1 MTKDH
6 PKDFDRAPRLLEGY
20 RALDLTDR
28 KGQMCGRFL
37 ADLGVE
43 VLKIEPPG
51 GDPVR
56 RQPPFAGDTSLVFA
70 HLNANKRTLELDL
83 RTAAG
88 RERLRGLAAET
99 DILIES
105 GAPGW
110 MAGLELDYDRL
121 SEINPGLIMA
131 SITGFGQW
139 GPHSGFACNDLVAFA
154 MCGLMSISGDPDG
167 PPCAPPETQA
177 YYFGSLVAA
186 LGIVAAL
193 HRRERTGAGDW
204 IDVSMQEALATQE
217 HMIRLYANEGE
228 VHHRAGSQ
236 HQHVAPARI
245 FPCRDGYVYIYVS
258 RQHWQRFLDIWPGH
272 PGDFDAPEYLNN
284 LYRRA
289 RADIINPAV
298 SEYTRRHS
306 MEELTRLLQSNRIPC
321 LPVNRPLGFLRDP
334 HVEGRHFV
342 QEVAYP
348 DGKALIQPALPCLF
362 SGARPRVAAPGPAD
376 ADLETATAYGDAAV
390 GAAARNAAAPAP
402 DADTAAAD
410 QGTRDD
416 NEDSV
421 PVAATDGR
429 TVETTSGRAADA
441 GAQGLPLEGLR
452 VLSFDHVLAGPFGM
466 MLLADLGAEVLKV
479 ESAKGGL
486 DPFRFFG
493 TGDDPNASP
502 RFLEFNRNKRSVTVN
517 LKHPE
522 GPSLI
527 RELAQHCDLVLDNFA
542 ARVMPGLGLDYEHL
556 VEHKPDIVTLRM
568 PGLGATGPKKD
579 SLTLG
584 TIITGFTGFT
594 WLWNESPDVDPP
606 VGAGTVLPDY
616 VSGVMAAILSVAVT
630 LYRRR
635 TSRGMAMDMAQ
646 AEAAAFLIGTAM
658 IQAANT
664 DTEPVAVGNRS
675 LYHAPYGIYACEG
688 DDRWCVIATE
698 DDAQWRSLAAAIGR
712 PELADDSRFLN
723 VEDRLRNR
731 DELDALIAEWTR
743 TRDRHEIM
751 RLLQAEGIPCGAVQ
765 NGADLV
771 ENDPHLQARGF
782 LGTHDNPRFG
792 RLTLPCLPIRFART
806 AASQDWAFPDLGRD
820 TDRTLRDVLGYDDA
834 HIRQL
839 REDGALE

>member
-1 MTKDH
+1 MAKDKSEETTET
-6 PKDFDRAPRLLEGY
+6 PAGAPRLLEGY

-28 KGQMCGRFL
+28 QGQMCGRFL

-56 RQPPFAGDTSLVFA
+56 RLPPFAGDTSLVFA

-83 RTAAG
+83 QLPEHRD
-88 RERLRGLAAET
+88 RLRTLVAGA

-105 GAPGW
+105 HPPGW
-110 MAGLELDYDRL
+110 LAGMELDYPRL
-121 SEINPGLIMA
+121 REINPALIMA
-131 SITGFGQW
+131 SVTGFGQW
-139 GPHSGFACNDLVAFA
+139 GPHSRLAYNDLVVFA

-177 YYFGSLVAA
+177 YYFGSLMAA

-217 HMIRLYANEGE
+217 HMIRLYANERE
-228 VHHRAGSQ
+228 IHHRAGSQ

-245 FPCRDGYVYIYVS
+245 FPCRDGYVYLYVS
-258 RQHWQRFLDIWPGH
+258 RQHWQKFLEIWTDH
-272 PGDFDAPEYLNN
+272 PKEFEAPEYLSNPF
-284 LYRRA
+284 RRA
-289 RADIINPAV
+289 QADVINPAV
-298 SEYTRRHS
+298 SEFTRRHS
-306 MEELTRLLQSNRIPC
+306 ADELTRHLQSNHIPC

-342 QEVAYP
+342 QEVTYP
-348 DGKALIQPALPCLF
+348 DGTSLTQPALPCRL
-362 SGARPRVAAPGPAD
+362 SGSRPRVMSPQPLRAD
-376 ADLETATAYGDAAV
+376 AEEAWSATKNPGQGGGNGNA
-390 GAAARNAAAPAP
+390 GAAA
-402 DADTAAAD
+402 DA
-410 QGTRDD
+410 TR
-416 NEDSV
+416 
-421 PVAATDGR
+421 TDGD
-429 TVETTSGRAADA
+429 GR
-441 GAQGLPLEGLR
+441 GLPLQGMR

-479 ESAKGGL
+479 ESSKGGL

-493 TGDDPNASP
+493 TGDDPNASA

-522 GPSLI
+522 GPGLI
-527 RELAQHCDLVLDNFA
+527 RELAQHCDLVVNNFA
-542 ARVMPGLGLDYEHL
+542 VRVLPSLGLDYVHL
-556 VEHKPDIVTLRM
+556 VEHKPDIVTLGM

-584 TIITGFTGFT
+584 TVITAFTGFT
-594 WLWNESPDVDPP
+594 SLWNVSAEVDPP

-616 VSGVMAAILSVAVT
+616 VSGVMGAILSVAAT

-635 TSRGMAMDMAQ
+635 TGQGLEMDLAQ

-658 IQAANT
+658 IQGANT
-664 DTEPVAVGNRS
+664 DTEPVPVGNRS
-675 LYHAPYGIYACEG
+675 PYHSPYGIYACEG
-688 DDRWCVIATE
+688 EDRWCVIATE
-698 DDAQWRSLAAAIGR
+698 DDAQWRSLAAAMER
-712 PELADDSRFLN
+712 PDLVDDARFKSPADRI
-723 VEDRLRNR
+723 RHR
-731 DELDALIAEWTR
+731 DELDAAIEAWTR
-743 TRDRHEIM
+743 AQDCHEVM
-751 RLLQAEGIPCGAVQ
+751 KRLQAEGVPCGAVQ
-765 NGADLV
+765 TGADLV
-771 ENDPHLQARGF
+771 NDPHLQARGF

-792 RLTLPCLPIRFART
+792 RLTLPCLPIRFTQSDMA
-806 AASQDWAFPDLGRD
+806 QDWVFPELGRD

-834 HIRQL
+834 RIRQL

>member
-1 MTKDH
+1 MANHESDKGA
-6 PKDFDRAPRLLEGY
+6 APRLLEGY

-43 VLKIEPPG
+43 VVKIEPPG

-56 RQPPFAGDTSLVFA
+56 RLPPFVGETSLAFA

-83 RTAAG
+83 QTPEG
-88 RERLRGLAAET
+88 RERLRALAAGT

-121 SEINPGLIMA
+121 SEINPRLIMA

-139 GPHSGFACNDLVAFA
+139 GPHSGFACNDLVVFA

-167 PPCAPPETQA
+167 APCAPPETQA
-177 YYFGSLVAA
+177 YYFGSLMAA

-217 HMIRLYANEGE
+217 HMVRLYANEGD

-245 FPCRDGYVYIYVS
+245 FPCRDGHVYIYVS
-258 RQHWQRFLDIWPGH
+258 RQHWQRFLDIWPDH
-272 PGDFDAPEYLNN
+272 PEDFDAPEYLNN

-298 SEYTRRHS
+298 GEFTRRHS

-334 HVEGRHFV
+334 HVEGRQFV
-342 QEVAYP
+342 QEVPYP
-348 DGKALIQPALPCLF
+348 DGNSLVQPALPCLF
-362 SGARPRVAAPGPAD
+362 SGARPRV
-376 ADLETATAYGDAAV
+376 E
-390 GAAARNAAAPAP
+390 APAP
-402 DADTAAAD
+402 DDRAAD
-410 QGTRDD
+410 A
-416 NEDSV
+416 
-421 PVAATDGR
+421 AATDGGAVR
-429 TVETTSGRAADA
+429 TASGRAADA
-441 GAQGLPLEGLR
+441 GVQGLPLEGLR

-517 LKHPE
+517 LKHSE
-522 GPSLI
+522 GPGLI

-542 ARVMPGLGLDYEHL
+542 ARVMPGLELDYEHL
-556 VEHKPDIVTLRM
+556 VQHKSDIVTLRM

-594 WLWNESPDVDPP
+594 WLWNESPEVDPP

-635 TSRGMAMDMAQ
+635 TGRGMAMDMAQ

-698 DDAQWRSLAAAIGR
+698 DDAQWRKLAATIGR
-712 PELADDSRFLN
+712 PEMADDSRFLD
-723 VEDRLRNR
+723 VKDRLRNR
-731 DELDALIAEWTR
+731 DELDGIIEEWTR
-743 TRDRHEIM
+743 TRDRHEVM

-834 HIRQL
+834 RIRQL

>member
-1 MTKDH
+1 MSQNETHNPDA
-6 PKDFDRAPRLLEGY
+6 APRLLEGY
-20 RALDLTDR
+20 RALDLADR
-28 KGQMCGRFL
+28 KGQLCGRFL
-37 ADLGVE
+37 ADLGVD

-51 GDPVR
+51 SDPVR
-56 RQPPFAGDTSLVFA
+56 RLPPFVGETSLAFA

-83 RTAAG
+83 QTPEG
-88 RERLRGLAAET
+88 RDRLRGLVAEA

-110 MAGLELDYDRL
+110 LAGLDLDYDRL
-121 SEINPGLIMA
+121 SENNPALVMA

-139 GPHSGFACNDLVAFA
+139 GPHSGFACNDLVVFA
-154 MCGLMSISGDPDG
+154 MCGLMSISGDPEK
-167 PPCAPPETQA
+167 PPCVPPETQA

-193 HRRERTGAGDW
+193 HRRERTGTGDW

-217 HMIRLYANEGE
+217 HMVRLYANEQE
-228 VHHRAGSQ
+228 IHTRAGSQ

-245 FPCRDGYVYIYVS
+245 FPCRDGYVYMYVS

-272 PGDFDAPEYLNN
+272 PEEFDAPEYLNN
-284 LYRRA
+284 LFRRS
-289 RADIINPAV
+289 RADVINPAV
-298 SEYTRRHS
+298 SEFTRQHS
-306 MEELTRLLQSNRIPC
+306 VDELTRRLQSNRIPC
-321 LPVNRPLGFLRDP
+321 LPVNPPLGFLRDP
-334 HVEGRHFV
+334 HVEGRRFV
-342 QEVAYP
+342 QEVPYP
-348 DGKALIQPALPCLF
+348 DGTSLIQPALPCLF
-362 SGARPRVAAPGPAD
+362 SGSRPRVEAPAPAGADTNVSAVTAD
-376 ADLETATAYGDAAV
+376 ADAVIATAEPAGAVVPAASGANAADAAATDD
-390 GAAARNAAAPAP
+390 G
-402 DADTAAAD
+402 TAAA
-410 QGTRDD
+410 
-416 NEDSV
+416 
-421 PVAATDGR
+421 
-429 TVETTSGRAADA
+429 TSASGADP
-441 GAQGLPLEGLR
+441 GAQGLPLQGMR

-522 GPSLI
+522 GPGLI
-527 RELAQHCDLVLDNFA
+527 RELARHCDLVVDNFA
-542 ARVMPGLGLDYEHL
+542 ARVMPGLELDYDHL
-556 VEHKPDIVTLRM
+556 VEVKPDIVTLRM

-594 WLWNESPDVDPP
+594 WLWNESAEVNPP
-606 VGAGTVLPDY
+606 VGSGTVLPDY
-616 VSGVMAAILSVAVT
+616 VSGVMAAILSVAAT

-635 TSRGMAMDMAQ
+635 TGRGMAMDLAQ

-675 LYHAPYGIYACEG
+675 PYHAPYGIYACEG

-698 DDAQWRSLAAAIGR
+698 DDTQWDRLAAAIGR
-712 PELADDSRFLN
+712 PELPGDPRFRS
-723 VEDRLRNR
+723 VEDRVNNR
-731 DELDALIAEWTR
+731 AELDAVIEDWTR
-743 TRDRHEIM
+743 TRDCHEVM
-751 RLLQAEGIPCGAVQ
+751 GLLQAEGVPCGAVQ

-771 ENDPHLQARGF
+771 TNDPHLQARGF

-792 RLTLPCLPIRFART
+792 RLTLPCLPIRFTRSDMA
-806 AASQDWAFPDLGRD
+806 QDWVFPDLGRD
-820 TDRTLRDVLGYDDA
+820 TDRTLRDVLGYDEDR
-834 HIRQL
+834 IRRL

>member
-1 MTKDH
+1 MQATAKSGHERRNTMTKDETER
-6 PKDFDRAPRLLEGY
+6 PDGAPRLLDGY

-43 VLKIEPPG
+43 VIKIEPPG

-56 RQPPFAGDTSLVFA
+56 RLPPFVGETSLAFA

-83 RTAAG
+83 QTPDG
-88 RERLRGLAAET
+88 RARLRGLAAEA
-99 DILIES
+99 DILVES

-110 MAGLELDYDRL
+110 LAGLELDYDRL
-121 SEINPGLIMA
+121 REINPALIMA

-139 GPHSGFACNDLVAFA
+139 GPHSGFACNDLVVFA
-154 MCGLMSISGDPDG
+154 MCGLMSISGDPDA
-167 PPCAPPETQA
+167 PPCVPPETQA
-177 YYFGSLVAA
+177 YYFGSLVSA

-217 HMIRLYANEGE
+217 HMVRLYANEQE
-228 VHHRAGSQ
+228 VHTRAGSQ

-245 FPCRDGYVYIYVS
+245 FPCRDGYVYMYVS

-272 PGDFDAPEYLNN
+272 PEEFDAPEYLNN
-284 LYRRA
+284 LFRRS
-289 RADIINPAV
+289 RAEVINPAV
-298 SEYTRRHS
+298 SEFTRQHS
-306 MEELTRLLQSNRIPC
+306 VDELTRRLQSNRIPC
-321 LPVNRPLGFLRDP
+321 LPVNPPLGFLRDP
-334 HVEGRHFV
+334 HVEGRRFV
-342 QEVAYP
+342 QDVPYP
-348 DGKALIQPALPCLF
+348 DGTSLTQPALPCLL
-362 SGARPRVAAPGPAD
+362 SGSRPGVTSPRPIARD
-376 ADLETATAYGDAAV
+376 ARDVWSEGSRAGDGDRSAS
-390 GAAARNAAAPAP
+390 AAPAE
-402 DADTAAAD
+402 A
-410 QGTRDD
+410 
-416 NEDSV
+416 N
-421 PVAATDGR
+421 
-429 TVETTSGRAADA
+429 A
-441 GAQGLPLEGLR
+441 GGQGLPLQGMR

-493 TGDDPNASP
+493 AGDDPNASP

-522 GPSLI
+522 GPGLI
-527 RELAQHCDLVLDNFA
+527 RELARHCDLVLDNFA
-542 ARVMPGLGLDYEHL
+542 ARVMPGLELDYDHL
-556 VEHKPDIVTLRM
+556 VAHKPDIVTLRM

-594 WLWNESPDVDPP
+594 WLWNESAEVNPP
-606 VGAGTVLPDY
+606 VGSGTVLPDY

-630 LYRRR
+630 LYRGR
-635 TSRGMAMDMAQ
+635 TGRGMAMDLAQ

-675 LYHAPYGIYACEG
+675 PYHAPYGIYACKG

-698 DDAQWRSLAAAIGR
+698 DDAQWNRLAAAIGR
-712 PELADDSRFLN
+712 PELPGDPRFRSAADR
-723 VEDRLRNR
+723 VHNR
-731 DELDALIAEWTR
+731 DELDGIIEEWTR
-743 TRDRHEIM
+743 TRDCHHVM
-751 RLLQAEGIPCGAVQ
+751 RLLQAERIPCGAVQ

-771 ENDPHLQARGF
+771 KNDPHLQARGF

-792 RLTLPCLPIRFART
+792 RLTLPCLPIRFTRSDMA
-806 AASQDWAFPDLGRD
+806 QDWVFPELGRD
-820 TDRTLRDVLGYDDA
+820 TDRTLRDVLGYDDER
-834 HIRQL
+834 IRQL
-839 REDGALE
+839 RADGALE

>member
-1 MTKDH
+1 MAKDETET
-6 PKDFDRAPRLLEGY
+6 PSGAPRLLEGY

-28 KGQMCGRFL
+28 KGQLCGRFL

-43 VLKIEPPG
+43 VVKIEPPG

-56 RQPPFAGDTSLVFA
+56 TAPPFAGDTSLAFA

-83 RTAAG
+83 QLPEHRD
-88 RERLRGLAAET
+88 RLRALAAEA

-110 MAGLELDYDRL
+110 LAGLELDYPRL
-121 SEINPGLIMA
+121 REINPALIMA
-131 SITGFGQW
+131 SVTGFGQW
-139 GPHSGFACNDLVAFA
+139 GPHSGFAYNDLVVFA
-154 MCGLMSISGDPDG
+154 MCGLMSISGDPDR

-217 HMIRLYANEGE
+217 HMIRLYANEQE
-228 VHHRAGSQ
+228 IHYRAGSQ

-245 FPCRDGYVYIYVS
+245 FPCRDGYCYMYVS
-258 RQHWQRFLDIWPGH
+258 RQHWQRFLDIWPDH
-272 PGDFDAPEYLNN
+272 PEEFDAPEYLNN
-284 LYRRA
+284 LFRRSHV
-289 RADIINPAV
+289 DVINPAV
-298 SEYTRRHS
+298 NEFTRQYS
-306 MEELTRLLQSNRIPC
+306 MEELTRRLQSNRIPC

-348 DGKALIQPALPCLF
+348 DGTSLTQPALPCRF
-362 SGARPRVAAPGPAD
+362 SGSRPEVMSPRPVEEDGPEVWSSGRNLDQAAKDGTPSSDAAPREVNAD
-376 ADLETATAYGDAAV
+376 G
-390 GAAARNAAAPAP
+390 
-402 DADTAAAD
+402 
-410 QGTRDD
+410 
-416 NEDSV
+416 
-421 PVAATDGR
+421 
-429 TVETTSGRAADA
+429 
-441 GAQGLPLEGLR
+441 QGLPLAGMR

-522 GPSLI
+522 GPGLI
-527 RELAQHCDLVLDNFA
+527 RELAQRCDLVLDNFA
-542 ARVMPGLGLDYEHL
+542 ARVMPNLGLDYEHL
-556 VEHKPDIVTLRM
+556 VEQKPDIVTLRM
-568 PGLGATGPKKD
+568 PGLGAAGPKKD

-594 WLWNESPDVDPP
+594 WLWNESSEVDPP
-606 VGAGTVLPDY
+606 IGSGTVLPDY

-635 TSRGMAMDMAQ
+635 TGRGMAMDLAQ

-664 DTEPVAVGNRS
+664 DTEPVPVGNRS
-675 LYHAPYGIYACEG
+675 PYHAPYGIYACEG
-688 DDRWCVIATE
+688 KDRWCVIATE
-698 DDAQWRSLAAAIGR
+698 DDAQWHRLAAAIGR
-712 PELADDSRFLN
+712 LELVDDARFRS
-723 VEDRLRNR
+723 VADRLRNQ
-731 DELDALIAEWTR
+731 DELDAVIGDWTG
-743 TRDRHEIM
+743 TRDCHEVM
-751 RLLQAEGIPCGAVQ
+751 RQLQAEGVPCGAVQ
-765 NGADLV
+765 TGADLV
-771 ENDPHLQARGF
+771 NDPHLQARGF

-792 RLTLPCLPIRFART
+792 RLTLPCLPIRFTQSDMA
-806 AASQDWAFPDLGRD
+806 QDWVFPELGRD

-834 HIRQL
+834 RIR
-839 REDGALE
+839 RMRDDGVLE

>member
-1 MTKDH
+1 MSKNEPH
-6 PKDFDRAPRLLEGY
+6 NLGGAPRLLEGY

-51 GDPVR
+51 GDPAR
-56 RQPPFAGDTSLVFA
+56 RLPPFVGETSLAFA

-83 RTAAG
+83 QTPEG
-88 RERLRGLAAET
+88 CDRLRGLAAEA

-110 MAGLELDYDRL
+110 LAGLELDYDRL
-121 SEINPGLIMA
+121 REFNPGLVMA
-131 SITGFGQW
+131 SVTGFGQW
-139 GPHSGFACNDLVAFA
+139 GPHSGLAYNDLVVFA
-154 MCGLMSISGDPDG
+154 MCGLMSISGDPDA
-167 PPCAPPETQA
+167 PPCVPPETQA

-217 HMIRLYANEGE
+217 HMVRLYANEQE
-228 VHHRAGSQ
+228 IHTRAGSQ

-245 FPCRDGYVYIYVS
+245 FPCRDGYVYMYVS

-272 PGDFDAPEYLNN
+272 PEEFDAPEYLNN
-284 LYRRA
+284 LFRRSH
-289 RADIINPAV
+289 ADVINPAV
-298 SEYTRRHS
+298 SEFTRQYS
-306 MEELTRLLQSNRIPC
+306 MEELTHRLQSNRIPC

-342 QEVAYP
+342 QEVPYP
-348 DGKALIQPALPCLF
+348 DGTSLTQPALPCLF
-362 SGARPRVAAPGPAD
+362 SGSRPEVLPPRPVGQDGSEVWSSARNRDQAAGDGDPSSTAAPEEAG
-376 ADLETATAYGDAAV
+376 
-390 GAAARNAAAPAP
+390 
-402 DADTAAAD
+402 
-410 QGTRDD
+410 
-416 NEDSV
+416 
-421 PVAATDGR
+421 TDGR
-429 TVETTSGRAADA
+429 
-441 GAQGLPLEGLR
+441 GLPLEGMR

-522 GPSLI
+522 GPGLI
-527 RELAQHCDLVLDNFA
+527 RELARHCDLVLDNFA

-556 VEHKPDIVTLRM
+556 VEQKPDIVTLRM

-594 WLWNESPDVDPP
+594 WLWNESAEVNPP
-606 VGAGTVLPDY
+606 VGSGTVLPDY
-616 VSGVMAAILSVAVT
+616 VSGVVAAILSVAVT

-635 TSRGMAMDMAQ
+635 TGRGMAMDLAQ

-675 LYHAPYGIYACEG
+675 PYHAPYGIYACKG

-698 DDAQWRSLAAAIGR
+698 DEAQWDRLAAAIGR
-712 PELADDSRFLN
+712 PELPGDPRFGS
-723 VEDRLRNR
+723 VEDRVRNR
-731 DELDALIAEWTR
+731 AELDAVIEDWTR
-743 TRDRHEIM
+743 TRDCHDVM
-751 RLLQAEGIPCGAVQ
+751 RLLQAEGVPCGAVQ

-771 ENDPHLQARGF
+771 TNDPHLQARDF

-792 RLTLPCLPIRFART
+792 RLTLPCLPIRFTRSDMT
-806 AASQDWAFPDLGRD
+806 QDWAFPDLGRD
-820 TDRTLRDVLGYDDA
+820 TDRTLRAVLGYDDA
-834 HIRQL
+834 RIRQL

>member
-1 MTKDH
+1 MAKDE
-6 PKDFDRAPRLLEGY
+6 PGNGGAPRLLEGY

-28 KGQMCGRFL
+28 KGQICGRFL

-56 RQPPFAGDTSLVFA
+56 RLPPFVGETSLTFA

-83 RTAAG
+83 QTPEG
-88 RERLRGLAAET
+88 RDRLRGLAAET

-110 MAGLELDYDRL
+110 LAGLDLGYDRL
-121 SEINPGLIMA
+121 TEINPALIMA

-139 GPHSGFACNDLVAFA
+139 GPHSDIAYNDLVVFA
-154 MCGLMSISGDPDG
+154 MCGLMSISGDPDK

-217 HMIRLYANEGE
+217 HMVRLYANEQE
-228 VHHRAGSQ
+228 IHTRAGSQ

-245 FPCRDGYVYIYVS
+245 FPCRDGYVYMYVS

-272 PGDFDAPEYLNN
+272 PEEFDAPEYLNN
-284 LYRRA
+284 LFRRS
-289 RADIINPAV
+289 RADVINPAV
-298 SEYTRRHS
+298 SEFTRQYS
-306 MEELTRLLQSNRIPC
+306 MEELTHRLQSNRIPC

-334 HVEGRHFV
+334 HVEGRRFV

-348 DGKALIQPALPCLF
+348 DGTSLTQPALPCLF
-362 SGARPRVAAPGPAD
+362 SGSRPEVLSPRPVGQDGSEVWSSARNRDQAASDGNPSA
-376 ADLETATAYGDAAV
+376 
-390 GAAARNAAAPAP
+390 AAAR
-402 DADTAAAD
+402 
-410 QGTRDD
+410 G
-416 NEDSV
+416 E
-421 PVAATDGR
+421 
-429 TVETTSGRAADA
+429 A
-441 GAQGLPLEGLR
+441 GADGQGLPLQGMR

-493 TGDDPNASP
+493 TGDDPNASA

-522 GPSLI
+522 GPGLI
-527 RELAQHCDLVLDNFA
+527 RELARHCDLVLDNFA

-556 VEHKPDIVTLRM
+556 VEQKPDIVTLRM

-594 WLWNESPDVDPP
+594 WLWNESAEVNPP
-606 VGAGTVLPDY
+606 VGSGTVLPDY
-616 VSGVMAAILSVAVT
+616 VSGVVAAILSVAVT

-635 TSRGMAMDMAQ
+635 TGRGMAMDLAQ

-675 LYHAPYGIYACEG
+675 PYHAPYGIYACKG

-698 DDAQWRSLAAAIGR
+698 DEAQWDRLATAIGR
-712 PELADDSRFLN
+712 PELPGDARFRSA
-723 VEDRLRNR
+723 EDRVRNR
-731 DELDALIAEWTR
+731 AELDGIIENWTR
-743 TRDRHEIM
+743 TRDCHEVM
-751 RLLQAEGIPCGAVQ
+751 RRLQAEAVPCGAVQ

-771 ENDPHLQARGF
+771 KNDPHLNARGF
-782 LGTHDNPRFG
+782 LGSHDNPRFG
-792 RLTLPCLPIRFART
+792 RLTLPCLPIRFTRSDMA
-806 AASQDWAFPDLGRD
+806 QDWVFPDLGRD

-834 HIRQL
+834 RIRQL

>member
-1 MTKDH
+1 MAKDESGNSG
-6 PKDFDRAPRLLEGY
+6 APRLLEGY

-51 GDPVR
+51 GDPAR
-56 RQPPFAGDTSLVFA
+56 RLPPFVGETSLAFA

-83 RTAAG
+83 QTPEG
-88 RERLRGLAAET
+88 RDRLRGLAAEA

-110 MAGLELDYDRL
+110 LAGLELDYDRL
-121 SEINPGLIMA
+121 REFNPGLVMA
-131 SITGFGQW
+131 SVTGFGQW
-139 GPHSGFACNDLVAFA
+139 GPHSGLAYNDLVVFA
-154 MCGLMSISGDPDG
+154 MCGLMSISGDPDA
-167 PPCAPPETQA
+167 PPCVPPETQA

-217 HMIRLYANEGE
+217 HMVRLYANEQE
-228 VHHRAGSQ
+228 IHTRAGSQ

-245 FPCRDGYVYIYVS
+245 FPCRDGYAYMYVS

-272 PGDFDAPEYLNN
+272 PEEFDAPEYLNN
-284 LYRRA
+284 LFRRSH
-289 RADIINPAV
+289 ADVINPAV
-298 SEYTRRHS
+298 SEFTRQYS
-306 MEELTRLLQSNRIPC
+306 MDELTHRLQSNRIPC

-342 QEVAYP
+342 QEVRYP
-348 DGKALIQPALPCLF
+348 DGSSLTQPALPCLF
-362 SGARPRVAAPGPAD
+362 SGSRPEVLPPRPVGQDGSEVWSSARKRDPAASDGSPSA
-376 ADLETATAYGDAAV
+376 
-390 GAAARNAAAPAP
+390 AAAPA
-402 DADTAAAD
+402 
-410 QGTRDD
+410 
-416 NEDSV
+416 E
-421 PVAATDGR
+421 
-429 TVETTSGRAADA
+429 A
-441 GAQGLPLEGLR
+441 GADGQGLPLQGMR

-517 LKHPE
+517 LKHPD
-522 GPSLI
+522 GPGLI
-527 RELAQHCDLVLDNFA
+527 RELARHCDLVLDNFA

-556 VEHKPDIVTLRM
+556 VEQKPDIVTLRM

-594 WLWNESPDVDPP
+594 WLWNESAEVNPP
-606 VGAGTVLPDY
+606 VGSGTVLPDY
-616 VSGVMAAILSVAVT
+616 VSGVVAAILSVAVT

-635 TSRGMAMDMAQ
+635 TGRGMAMDLAQ

-675 LYHAPYGIYACEG
+675 PYHAPYGIYACKG

-698 DDAQWRSLAAAIGR
+698 DEAQWDRLAAAIGR
-712 PELADDSRFLN
+712 PELPGDPRFGS
-723 VEDRLRNR
+723 VEDRVRNR
-731 DELDALIAEWTR
+731 AELDAVIEDWTR
-743 TRDRHEIM
+743 TRDCHEVM

-771 ENDPHLQARGF
+771 MNDPHLQARDF

-792 RLTLPCLPIRFART
+792 RLTLPCLPIRFTRSDMT
-806 AASQDWAFPDLGRD
+806 QDWAFPDLGRD

-834 HIRQL
+834 RIRQL

>member
-1 MTKDH
+1 MAKD
-6 PKDFDRAPRLLEGY
+6 KSGNGGAPRLLEGY

-28 KGQMCGRFL
+28 KGQICGRFL
-37 ADLGVE
+37 ADLGVD

-56 RQPPFAGDTSLVFA
+56 RTPPFVGKTSLAFA

-83 RTAAG
+83 QTPGG
-88 RERLRGLAAET
+88 RDRLRGLAAEA

-105 GAPGW
+105 GAPGE

-121 SEINPGLIMA
+121 REINPTLIMA

-139 GPHSGFACNDLVAFA
+139 GPHSGFAYNDLVVFA
-154 MCGLMSISGDPDG
+154 MCGLMSISGDPEK
-167 PPCAPPETQA
+167 PPCVPPETQA

-217 HMIRLYANEGE
+217 HMVRLYANEQE
-228 VHHRAGSQ
+228 IHTRAGSQ

-245 FPCRDGYVYIYVS
+245 FPCRDGYVYMYVS
-258 RQHWQRFLDIWPGH
+258 RQHWERFLGIWPGH
-272 PGDFDAPEYLNN
+272 PDEFDAPEYLNN
-284 LYRRA
+284 LFRRS
-289 RADIINPAV
+289 RADVINPAV
-298 SEYTRRHS
+298 SEFTRQHS
-306 MEELTRLLQSNRIPC
+306 VDELTRRLQSNRIPC
-321 LPVNRPLGFLRDP
+321 LPVNPPLGFLRDP
-334 HVEGRHFV
+334 HVEGRRFV
-342 QEVAYP
+342 QEVTYP
-348 DGKALIQPALPCLF
+348 DGTSLTQPALPCLF
-362 SGARPRVAAPGPAD
+362 SGSRPGVASPRPLAQDVQNAWSGTTHAGDDDASAAAHGD
-376 ADLETATAYGDAAV
+376 ADV
-390 GAAARNAAAPAP
+390 G
-402 DADTAAAD
+402 
-410 QGTRDD
+410 G
-416 NEDSV
+416 
-421 PVAATDGR
+421 
-429 TVETTSGRAADA
+429 
-441 GAQGLPLEGLR
+441 QGLPLQGMR

-502 RFLEFNRNKRSVTVN
+502 RFLEFNRNKHSVTVN

-522 GPSLI
+522 GPGLI

-542 ARVMPGLGLDYEHL
+542 ARVMPSLELDYDHL
-556 VEHKPDIVTLRM
+556 VELKPDIVTLRM

-594 WLWNESPDVDPP
+594 WLWNESAEVSPP
-606 VGAGTVLPDY
+606 VGSGTVLPDY

-635 TSRGMAMDMAQ
+635 TGRGMAMDLAQ

-664 DTEPVAVGNRS
+664 DAEPVAVGNRS
-675 LYHAPYGIYACEG
+675 PYHAPYGIYACKG

-698 DDAQWRSLAAAIGR
+698 DDAQWDRLAAAIGR
-712 PELADDSRFLN
+712 PELSGDPRFRTVADR
-723 VEDRLRNR
+723 VHNR
-731 DELDALIAEWTR
+731 DALDAVIEEWTR
-743 TRDRHEIM
+743 SRDCHEAM
-751 RLLQAEGIPCGAVQ
+751 RLLQAEGVPCGAVQ

-771 ENDPHLQARGF
+771 MNDPHLQARGF

-792 RLTLPCLPIRFART
+792 RLTLPCLPIRFARSDM
-806 AASQDWAFPDLGRD
+806 AQDWAFPELGRD

-834 HIRQL
+834 RIRQL

>member
-1 MTKDH
+1 MTKHESEH
-6 PKDFDRAPRLLEGY
+6 PDGAPRLLEGY

-43 VLKIEPPG
+43 VVKIEPPG

-56 RQPPFAGDTSLVFA
+56 RLPPFAGETSLTFA

-83 RTAAG
+83 DTPQG
-88 RERLRGLAAET
+88 RERLRALAAET

-121 SEINPGLIMA
+121 SDINPRLIMA

-139 GPHSGFACNDLVAFA
+139 GPYSGFACNDPVVFA

-167 PPCAPPETQA
+167 APCVPPETQA
-177 YYFGSLVAA
+177 YYFGSLMAA

-193 HRRERTGAGDW
+193 HRRERTGAGDS

-217 HMIRLYANEGE
+217 HMIRLYANEGDI
-228 VHHRAGSQ
+228 HHRAGSQ

-272 PGDFDAPEYLNN
+272 PEDFDDPAYLNN
-284 LYRRA
+284 LFRRS
-289 RADIINPAV
+289 RADVINPAV
-298 SEYTRRHS
+298 SEFTRRHS

-334 HVEGRHFV
+334 HVEGRRFV
-342 QEVAYP
+342 QEVRYP
-348 DGKALIQPALPCLF
+348 DGTSLIQPALPCLF
-362 SGARPRVAAPGPAD
+362 SGSRPRVQAPQTAGRDGQDPGFTPRRGGTPVPRPGERNAAQPAEARHGEDSASATPAGNAGATTGAAPGRVHAD
-376 ADLETATAYGDAAV
+376 G
-390 GAAARNAAAPAP
+390 
-402 DADTAAAD
+402 
-410 QGTRDD
+410 
-416 NEDSV
+416 
-421 PVAATDGR
+421 
-429 TVETTSGRAADA
+429 
-441 GAQGLPLEGLR
+441 QGLPLQGMR

-522 GPSLI
+522 GPGLI

-556 VEHKPDIVTLRM
+556 VEQKPDIVTLRM

-594 WLWNESPDVDPP
+594 WLWNESADLDPP
-606 VGAGTVLPDY
+606 VGSGTVLPDY

-635 TSRGMAMDMAQ
+635 TGRGMAMDMAQ
-646 AEAAAFLIGTAM
+646 AEAAAFLIGAAM

-675 LYHAPYGIYACEG
+675 PYHAPYGIYACKG

-698 DDAQWRSLAAAIGR
+698 DEAQWRKLAAAIGQ
-712 PELADDSRFLN
+712 PELADDPRFQDSA
-723 VEDRLRNR
+723 DRVRNR
-731 DELDALIAEWTR
+731 AELDAVIEDWTR
-743 TRDRHEIM
+743 PRDCHEVM

-771 ENDPHLQARGF
+771 ENDPHLQTRGF

-806 AASQDWAFPDLGRD
+806 DAAQDWVFPDLGRD

-834 HIRQL
+834 RIRQL

>member
-1 MTKDH
+1 MAKDKSGEKTET
-6 PKDFDRAPRLLEGY
+6 PAGAPRLLEGY

-28 KGQMCGRFL
+28 KGQLCGRFL

-56 RQPPFAGDTSLVFA
+56 RVPPFAGETSLTFA

-83 RTAAG
+83 QVPEDRD
-88 RERLRGLAAET
+88 RLRALVAGA

-105 GAPGW
+105 HAPGGL
-110 MAGLELDYDRL
+110 AALELDYLRL
-121 SEINPGLIMA
+121 REINPALIMA
-131 SITGFGQW
+131 SVTGFGQW
-139 GPHSGFACNDLVAFA
+139 GPHSGFAYNDLVVFA
-154 MCGLMSISGDPDG
+154 MCGLMSISGDPDR

-177 YYFGSLVAA
+177 YYFGSLMAA

-217 HMIRLYANEGE
+217 HMIRLYANEQE
-228 VHHRAGSQ
+228 IHYRAGSQ

-245 FPCRDGYVYIYVS
+245 FPCRDGYCYMYVS
-258 RQHWQRFLDIWPGH
+258 RQHWKRFLDIWPDH
-272 PGDFDAPEYLNN
+272 PEEFDAPEYLNN
-284 LYRRA
+284 LFRRSH
-289 RADIINPAV
+289 ADVINPAV
-298 SEYTRRHS
+298 NQFTRQYT
-306 MEELTRLLQSNRIPC
+306 MEELTRRLQSNRIPC

-348 DGKALIQPALPCLF
+348 DGTSLTQPALPCRF
-362 SGARPRVAAPGPAD
+362 SGSRPEVMSPRPVEEDGPEVWSSGRNLDQAAKDGTPSSDAAPREVNAD
-376 ADLETATAYGDAAV
+376 G
-390 GAAARNAAAPAP
+390 
-402 DADTAAAD
+402 
-410 QGTRDD
+410 
-416 NEDSV
+416 
-421 PVAATDGR
+421 
-429 TVETTSGRAADA
+429 
-441 GAQGLPLEGLR
+441 QGLPLAGMR

-522 GPSLI
+522 GPGLI
-527 RELAQHCDLVLDNFA
+527 RELAQRCDLVLDNFA
-542 ARVMPGLGLDYEHL
+542 ARVMPNLGLDYEHL
-556 VEHKPDIVTLRM
+556 VEQKPDIVTLRM
-568 PGLGATGPKKD
+568 PGLGAAGPKKD

-594 WLWNESPDVDPP
+594 WLWNESSEVDPP
-606 VGAGTVLPDY
+606 IGSGTVLPDY

-635 TSRGMAMDMAQ
+635 TGRGMAMDLAQ

-664 DTEPVAVGNRS
+664 DTEPVPVGNRS
-675 LYHAPYGIYACEG
+675 PYHAPYGIHACKG

-698 DDAQWRSLAAAIGR
+698 DDAQWRRLAAAIGR
-712 PELADDSRFLN
+712 PELVDDPRFRSAADR
-723 VEDRLRNR
+723 VRNQ
-731 DELDALIAEWTR
+731 DELDAVIGDWTG
-743 TRDRHEIM
+743 TRDCHEVM
-751 RLLQAEGIPCGAVQ
+751 RQLQAEGVPCGAVQ
-765 NGADLV
+765 TGADLV
-771 ENDPHLQARGF
+771 NDPHLQARGF

-792 RLTLPCLPIRFART
+792 RLTLPCLPIRFTQSDMA
-806 AASQDWAFPDLGRD
+806 QDWVFPELGRD

-834 HIRQL
+834 RIR
-839 REDGALE
+839 RMRDDGVLE

>member
-1 MTKDH
+1 MTKDE
-6 PKDFDRAPRLLEGY
+6 PKYFDRAPRLLEGY

-37 ADLGVE
+37 ADLGME
-43 VLKIEPPG
+43 VVKIEPPG

-56 RQPPFAGDTSLVFA
+56 RVPPFLGETSLVFA

-83 RTAAG
+83 ETPEG
-88 RERLRGLAAET
+88 RDRLRGLVAEA
-99 DILIES
+99 DVLIES

-110 MAGLELDYDRL
+110 LAELDLDYDRL
-121 SEINPGLIMA
+121 REIHPALIMA

-139 GPHSGFACNDLVAFA
+139 GPHSGFVHNDLVVFA
-154 MCGLMSISGDPDG
+154 MCGLMSISGDPEK
-167 PPCAPPETQA
+167 PPCVPPETQA
-177 YYFGSLVAA
+177 YYFGGLVAA
-186 LGIVAAL
+186 LGILAAL
-193 HRRERTGAGDW
+193 HRRERTAAGDW

-217 HMIRLYANEGE
+217 HMVRLYANEQE
-228 VHHRAGSQ
+228 THTRAGSQ

-245 FPCRDGYVYIYVS
+245 FPCRDGYVYMYVS

-272 PGDFDAPEYLNN
+272 PEEFDAPEYLNN
-284 LYRRA
+284 LFRRS
-289 RADIINPAV
+289 RADVINPAV
-298 SEYTRRHS
+298 SEFTRRHS
-306 MEELTRLLQSNRIPC
+306 VDELTRRLQSNRIPC
-321 LPVNRPLGFLRDP
+321 LPVNPPLGFLRDP
-334 HVEGRHFV
+334 HVEGRRFV
-342 QEVAYP
+342 QEVPWP
-348 DGKALIQPALPCLF
+348 DGTSLTQPALPCLF
-362 SGARPRVAAPGPAD
+362 SGSRPPVAAPRPIARD
-376 ADLETATAYGDAAV
+376 ESNV
-390 GAAARNAAAPAP
+390 WSAARHWGDDGGSAAAAPGEENANDP
-402 DADTAAAD
+402 
-410 QGTRDD
+410 
-416 NEDSV
+416 
-421 PVAATDGR
+421 
-429 TVETTSGRAADA
+429 
-441 GAQGLPLEGLR
+441 GLPLQGMR

-522 GPSLI
+522 GPGLI

-542 ARVMPGLGLDYEHL
+542 ARVMPGLELDYDHL
-556 VEHKPDIVTLRM
+556 VEIKPDIVTLRM

-594 WLWNESPDVDPP
+594 WLWNESAEVSPP
-606 VGAGTVLPDY
+606 VGSGTVLPDY

-635 TSRGMAMDMAQ
+635 TGRGMAMDMAQ
-646 AEAAAFLIGTAM
+646 AEAAAYLIGTAM

-664 DTEPVAVGNRS
+664 DTEPMAVGNRS
-675 LYHAPYGIYACEG
+675 PYHAPYGIYACRG

-698 DDAQWRSLAAAIGR
+698 DDAQWDRLAAAIGR
-712 PELADDSRFLN
+712 PELPGDPRFQN
-723 VEDRLRNR
+723 VEDRVRNR
-731 DELDALIAEWTR
+731 AELDAVIEEWTR
-743 TRDRHEIM
+743 TRDCHDVM
-751 RLLQAEGIPCGAVQ
+751 RRLQAEGIPCGAVQ

-771 ENDPHLQARGF
+771 MNDPHLQARGF

-792 RLTLPCLPIRFART
+792 RLTLPCLPIRFTRSDMA
-806 AASQDWAFPDLGRD
+806 QDWAFPDLGRD
-820 TDRTLRDVLGYDDA
+820 TDRTLRDVLGYDDER
-834 HIRQL
+834 IRQL

>member
-1 MTKDH
+1 MAKDK
-6 PKDFDRAPRLLEGY
+6 PGNGGAPRLLEGY

-28 KGQMCGRFL
+28 KGQLCGRFL

-43 VLKIEPPG
+43 VLKIEAPG

-56 RQPPFAGDTSLVFA
+56 RLPPFVGETSLPFA

-83 RTAAG
+83 QTAEG
-88 RERLRGLAAET
+88 RDRVRGLTAEA

-110 MAGLELDYDRL
+110 LAQLELDYDRL
-121 SEINPGLIMA
+121 REINPALIMA

-139 GPHSGFACNDLVAFA
+139 GPHSGFAYNDLVVFA
-154 MCGLMSISGDPDG
+154 MCGLMSISGDPEK
-167 PPCAPPETQA
+167 PPCVPPETQA

-217 HMIRLYANEGE
+217 HMVRLYANEQE
-228 VHHRAGSQ
+228 IHTRAGSQ

-245 FPCRDGYVYIYVS
+245 FPCRDGYVYMYVS

-272 PGDFDAPEYLNN
+272 PEEFDAPEYLNN
-284 LYRRA
+284 LFRRSH
-289 RADIINPAV
+289 ADVINPAV
-298 SEYTRRHS
+298 SEFTRQQS
-306 MEELTRLLQSNRIPC
+306 VDELTHRLQSNRIPC
-321 LPVNRPLGFLRDP
+321 LPVNPPLGFLRDP

-348 DGKALIQPALPCLF
+348 DGTSLTQPALPCLF
-362 SGARPRVAAPGPAD
+362 SGSRPEVLSPRPVGQDGSEVWSSARSRDQAASDGEPSSAAAPG
-376 ADLETATAYGDAAV
+376 E
-390 GAAARNAAAPAP
+390 
-402 DADTAAAD
+402 
-410 QGTRDD
+410 
-416 NEDSV
+416 
-421 PVAATDGR
+421 
-429 TVETTSGRAADA
+429 A
-441 GAQGLPLEGLR
+441 GAEGQGLPLQDMR

-493 TGDDPNASP
+493 TGDDPNASA
-502 RFLEFNRNKRSVTVN
+502 RFLEFNRNKRSITVN

-522 GPSLI
+522 GPGLI

-542 ARVMPGLGLDYEHL
+542 ARVMPGLELDYDHL
-556 VEHKPDIVTLRM
+556 VELKPDIVTLRM

-594 WLWNESPDVDPP
+594 WLWNESAEVNPP
-606 VGAGTVLPDY
+606 VGSGTVLPDY
-616 VSGVMAAILSVAVT
+616 VSGVVAAILSVAVT

-635 TSRGMAMDMAQ
+635 TGRGMAMDLAQ

-675 LYHAPYGIYACEG
+675 PYHAPYGIYPCEG
-688 DDRWCVIATE
+688 DDRWCVVATE
-698 DDAQWRSLAAAIGR
+698 DDAQWGRLAAAIGR
-712 PELADDSRFLN
+712 PELPGDPRFRS
-723 VEDRLRNR
+723 VQDRIRNR
-731 DELDALIAEWTR
+731 AELDAVIEDWTR
-743 TRDRHEIM
+743 TRDCHEVM

-771 ENDPHLQARGF
+771 KNDPHLQARDF

-792 RLTLPCLPIRFART
+792 RLTLPCLPIRFTRSDMA
-806 AASQDWAFPDLGRD
+806 QDWVFPDLGRD

-834 HIRQL
+834 RIRQL

>member
-1 MTKDH
+1 MAKDE
-6 PKDFDRAPRLLEGY
+6 PGNGGAPRLLEGY

-28 KGQMCGRFL
+28 KGQICGRFL

-56 RQPPFAGDTSLVFA
+56 RLPPFVGETSLAFA

-83 RTAAG
+83 QTPEG
-88 RERLRGLAAET
+88 RDRLRALAAET

-110 MAGLELDYDRL
+110 LAGLDLDYDRL
-121 SEINPGLIMA
+121 REINPALIMA

-139 GPHSGFACNDLVAFA
+139 GPHSGFAYNDLVVFA
-154 MCGLMSISGDPDG
+154 MCGLMSISGDPDK
-167 PPCAPPETQA
+167 PPCVPPETQA
-177 YYFGSLVAA
+177 YYFGSLMAA

-217 HMIRLYANEGE
+217 HMVRLYANEQE
-228 VHHRAGSQ
+228 VHTRAGSQ

-245 FPCRDGYVYIYVS
+245 FPCRDGYVYMYVS

-272 PGDFDAPEYLNN
+272 PEEFDAPEYLNN
-284 LYRRA
+284 LFRRS
-289 RADIINPAV
+289 RADVINPAV
-298 SEYTRRHS
+298 SDFTRQHS
-306 MEELTRLLQSNRIPC
+306 VDELTRRLQSNRIPC
-321 LPVNRPLGFLRDP
+321 LPVNPPLGFLRDP
-334 HVEGRHFV
+334 HVEGRRFV

-348 DGKALIQPALPCLF
+348 DGTSLTQPALPCLF
-362 SGARPRVAAPGPAD
+362 SGSRPGVASPRPLVQDARNVWSGTRHAGDDDASAAAPGEVNAD
-376 ADLETATAYGDAAV
+376 G
-390 GAAARNAAAPAP
+390 
-402 DADTAAAD
+402 
-410 QGTRDD
+410 
-416 NEDSV
+416 
-421 PVAATDGR
+421 
-429 TVETTSGRAADA
+429 
-441 GAQGLPLEGLR
+441 QGLPLQGMR

-522 GPSLI
+522 GPGLI

-542 ARVMPGLGLDYEHL
+542 ARVMPGLELDYDHL
-556 VEHKPDIVTLRM
+556 VEIKPDIVTLRM
-568 PGLGATGPKKD
+568 PGLGAIGPKKD

-594 WLWNESPDVDPP
+594 WLWNESAEVSPP
-606 VGAGTVLPDY
+606 VGSGTVLPDY

-635 TSRGMAMDMAQ
+635 TGRGMAMDLAQ

-664 DTEPVAVGNRS
+664 DAEPVALGNRS
-675 LYHAPYGIYACEG
+675 PYHAPYGIYACKG

-698 DDAQWRSLAAAIGR
+698 DDAQWDRLAAAIGR
-712 PELADDSRFLN
+712 PELPGDPRFRS
-723 VEDRLRNR
+723 VEDRVRNR
-731 DELDALIAEWTR
+731 AELDAVIEDWTR
-743 TRDRHEIM
+743 ERDCHEVM

-771 ENDPHLQARGF
+771 TKDPHLQARGF

-792 RLTLPCLPIRFART
+792 RLTLPCLPIRFTRSDMA
-806 AASQDWAFPDLGRD
+806 QDWVFPDLGRD

-834 HIRQL
+834 RIRQL

>member
-1 MTKDH
+1 MAKDK
-6 PKDFDRAPRLLEGY
+6 PGKGGAPRLLEGY

-51 GDPVR
+51 GDPAR
-56 RQPPFAGDTSLVFA
+56 RLPPFVGETSLAFA

-83 RTAAG
+83 QTGEG
-88 RERLRGLAAET
+88 RDRLRGLAAEA
-99 DILIES
+99 DVLIES

-110 MAGLELDYDRL
+110 LAGLELDYDRL
-121 SEINPGLIMA
+121 REINPALIMA

-139 GPHSGFACNDLVAFA
+139 GPHSGLAYNDLVVFA
-154 MCGLMSISGDPDG
+154 MCGLMSISGDPDA
-167 PPCAPPETQA
+167 PPCVPPETQA

-217 HMIRLYANEGE
+217 HMVRLYANEQE
-228 VHHRAGSQ
+228 IHTRAGSQ

-245 FPCRDGYVYIYVS
+245 FPCRDGYVYMYVS
-258 RQHWQRFLDIWPGH
+258 RQHWQRFLDIWLGH
-272 PGDFDAPEYLNN
+272 PEEFDAPEYLNN
-284 LYRRA
+284 LFRRSH
-289 RADIINPAV
+289 ADVINPAV
-298 SEYTRRHS
+298 SEFTRQYS
-306 MEELTRLLQSNRIPC
+306 MEELTHRLQSNRIPC

-342 QEVAYP
+342 QEVPYP
-348 DGKALIQPALPCLF
+348 DGTSLTQPALPCLF
-362 SGARPRVAAPGPAD
+362 SGSRPEVLPPRP
-376 ADLETATAYGDAAV
+376 V
-390 GAAARNAAAPAP
+390 GQDGSEVWSSARNRDQVASDGSPSAAAAPAE
-402 DADTAAAD
+402 AGA
-410 QGTRDD
+410 
-416 NEDSV
+416 
-421 PVAATDGR
+421 DGR
-429 TVETTSGRAADA
+429 
-441 GAQGLPLEGLR
+441 GLPLQGMR

-522 GPSLI
+522 GPGLI
-527 RELAQHCDLVLDNFA
+527 RELARHCDLVLDNFA

-556 VEHKPDIVTLRM
+556 VEQKPDIVTLRM

-594 WLWNESPDVDPP
+594 WLWNESAEVNPP
-606 VGAGTVLPDY
+606 VGSGTVLPDY
-616 VSGVMAAILSVAVT
+616 VSGVVAAILSVAVT

-635 TSRGMAMDMAQ
+635 TGRGMAMDLAQ

-675 LYHAPYGIYACEG
+675 PYHAPYGIYACKG

-698 DDAQWRSLAAAIGR
+698 DEAQWDRLAAAIGR
-712 PELADDSRFLN
+712 PELPGDPRFGS
-723 VEDRLRNR
+723 VEDRVRNR
-731 DELDALIAEWTR
+731 AELDAVIEDWTR
-743 TRDRHEIM
+743 TRDCHDVM
-751 RLLQAEGIPCGAVQ
+751 RLLQAEGVPCGAVQ

-771 ENDPHLQARGF
+771 TNDPHLQARDF

-792 RLTLPCLPIRFART
+792 RLTLPCLPIRFTRSDMT
-806 AASQDWAFPDLGRD
+806 QDWAFPDLGRD

-834 HIRQL
+834 RIRQL

>member
-1 MTKDH
+1 M
-6 PKDFDRAPRLLEGY
+6 PKNEPENTNGAPRLLEGY

-43 VLKIEPPG
+43 VVKIEPPG
-51 GDPVR
+51 GDPAR
-56 RQPPFAGDTSLVFA
+56 RLPPFAGDTSLVFA
-70 HLNANKRTLELDL
+70 HLNANKRSLELDL
-83 RTAAG
+83 ETAEG
-88 RERLRGLAAET
+88 RERLRALAAET

-110 MAGLELDYDRL
+110 MAGMDLGYDRL
-121 SEINPGLIMA
+121 SESNPGLIMA

-139 GPHSGFACNDLVAFA
+139 GPHSVFAGNDLVVFA

-167 PPCAPPETQA
+167 APCAPPETQA
-177 YYFGSLVAA
+177 YYFGSLMAA

-217 HMIRLYANEGE
+217 HMVRLYANEGE

-245 FPCRDGYVYIYVS
+245 FPCSDGHVYIYVS

-272 PGDFDAPEYLNN
+272 PEDFDAPEYLNN

-298 SEYTRRHS
+298 SEFTRRHS
-306 MEELTRLLQSNRIPC
+306 MEDLTRLLQSNRIPC

-334 HVEGRHFV
+334 HVEGRRFV
-342 QEVAYP
+342 QEVPYP
-348 DGKALIQPALPCLF
+348 DGESLIQPALPCLF
-362 SGARPRVAAPGPAD
+362 SGARPRVAAPGPAG
-376 ADLETATAYGDAAV
+376 ADVETATADGDAAV
-390 GAAARNAAAPAP
+390 GAAAGNAAAPAP
-402 DADTAAAD
+402 AAA
-410 QGTRDD
+410 
-416 NEDSV
+416 
-421 PVAATDGR
+421 
-429 TVETTSGRAADA
+429 
-441 GAQGLPLEGLR
+441 AQGLPLEGLR

-522 GPSLI
+522 GPGLI
-527 RELAQHCDLVLDNFA
+527 RELALHCDLVLDNFA
-542 ARVMPGLGLDYEHL
+542 ARVMPGLGLDYDHL

-594 WLWNESPDVDPP
+594 WLWNESPEVDPP

-635 TSRGMAMDMAQ
+635 TGRGMAMDMAQ

-675 LYHAPYGIYACEG
+675 LYHAPYGIYPCEG

-698 DDAQWRSLAAAIGR
+698 NDAQWRSLAAAIGR
-712 PELADDSRFLN
+712 PELAGDPRFRDSA
-723 VEDRLRNR
+723 DRVRRR
-731 DELDALIAEWTR
+731 DELDAMIEEWTR
-743 TRDRHEIM
+743 TRDRHEVM
-751 RLLQAEGIPCGAVQ
+751 RLLQAEGVPCGAVQ

-806 AASQDWAFPDLGRD
+806 AASQDWVFPDLGRD

-834 HIRQL
+834 RIRQL

>member
-1 MTKDH
+1 MVKDE
-6 PKDFDRAPRLLEGY
+6 PGNGGAPRLLEGY

-28 KGQMCGRFL
+28 KGQICGRFL

-56 RQPPFAGDTSLVFA
+56 RLPPFVGETSLAFA
-70 HLNANKRTLELDL
+70 HLNANKRILELDL
-83 RTAAG
+83 QTPEG
-88 RERLRGLAAET
+88 RDRLRALAGEA

-110 MAGLELDYDRL
+110 LAGLELDYDRL
-121 SEINPGLIMA
+121 TGINPALIMA

-139 GPHSGFACNDLVAFA
+139 GPHSGFACNDLVVFA
-154 MCGLMSISGDPDG
+154 MCGLMSISGDPDR

-177 YYFGSLVAA
+177 YYFGSLMAA
-186 LGIVAAL
+186 LGIVSAL

-217 HMIRLYANEGE
+217 HMVRLYANEQE
-228 VHHRAGSQ
+228 VHTRAGSQ

-245 FPCRDGYVYIYVS
+245 FPCRDGYAYMYVS

-272 PGDFDAPEYLNN
+272 PEEFDAPEYLNN
-284 LYRRA
+284 LFRRSH
-289 RADIINPAV
+289 ADVINPAV
-298 SEYTRRHS
+298 SEFTRQYS
-306 MEELTRLLQSNRIPC
+306 MDELTHRLQSNRIPC
-321 LPVNRPLGFLRDP
+321 LPVNPPLGFLRDP

-342 QEVAYP
+342 QEVTYP
-348 DGKALIQPALPCLF
+348 DGTSLTQPALPCLF
-362 SGARPRVAAPGPAD
+362 SGSRPSVASPRPIARDARNVWSRARRAGDAD
-376 ADLETATAYGDAAV
+376 ASA
-390 GAAARNAAAPAP
+390 
-402 DADTAAAD
+402 
-410 QGTRDD
+410 
-416 NEDSV
+416 
-421 PVAATDGR
+421 
-429 TVETTSGRAADA
+429 A
-441 GAQGLPLEGLR
+441 GASGEVDPNSQGLPLQGMR

-493 TGDDPNASP
+493 TGDDPNASA

-522 GPSLI
+522 GPALI

-556 VEHKPDIVTLRM
+556 VEQKPDIVTLRM

-594 WLWNESPDVDPP
+594 WLWNESAEVNPP
-606 VGAGTVLPDY
+606 VGSGTVLPDY
-616 VSGVMAAILSVAVT
+616 VSGVVAAILSVAVT

-635 TSRGMAMDMAQ
+635 TGRGMAMDLAQ

-664 DTEPVAVGNRS
+664 DTEPIAVGNGS
-675 LYHAPYGIYACEG
+675 PYHAPYGIYACKG

-698 DDAQWRSLAAAIGR
+698 DDAQWDRLAAAIGR
-712 PELADDSRFLN
+712 PELPGEPRFGS
-723 VEDRLRNR
+723 VENRVRNR
-731 DELDALIAEWTR
+731 AELDAVIEDWTR
-743 TRDRHEIM
+743 TRDCHEVM
-751 RLLQAEGIPCGAVQ
+751 RLLQGEGIPCGAVQ

-771 ENDPHLQARGF
+771 TNDPHLQARDF

-792 RLTLPCLPIRFART
+792 RLTLPCLPIRFTRSDMA
-806 AASQDWAFPDLGRD
+806 QDWIFPDLGRD

-834 HIRQL
+834 RIRQL

>member
-1 MTKDH
+1 MG
-6 PKDFDRAPRLLEGY
+6 E
-20 RALDLTDR
+20 
-28 KGQMCGRFL
+28 
-37 ADLGVE
+37 
-43 VLKIEPPG
+43 
-51 GDPVR
+51 
-56 RQPPFAGDTSLVFA
+56 TSLAFA

-83 RTAAG
+83 QTPEG
-88 RERLRGLAAET
+88 RDRLRGLAAEA
-99 DILIES
+99 DVLIES

-110 MAGLELDYDRL
+110 LAGLELDYDRL
-121 SEINPGLIMA
+121 REINPALIMA

-139 GPHSGFACNDLVAFA
+139 GPHSGLAYNDLVVFA
-154 MCGLMSISGDPDG
+154 MCGLMSISGDPDA
-167 PPCAPPETQA
+167 PPCVPPETQA

-217 HMIRLYANEGE
+217 HMVRLYANEQE
-228 VHHRAGSQ
+228 IHTRAGSQ

-245 FPCRDGYVYIYVS
+245 FPCRDGYVYMYVS

-272 PGDFDAPEYLNN
+272 PEEFDAPEYLNN
-284 LYRRA
+284 LFRRSH
-289 RADIINPAV
+289 ADVINPAV
-298 SEYTRRHS
+298 SEFTRQYS
-306 MEELTRLLQSNRIPC
+306 MEELTHRLQSNRIPC

-342 QEVAYP
+342 QEVPYP
-348 DGKALIQPALPCLF
+348 DGTLLTQPALPCLF
-362 SGARPRVAAPGPAD
+362 SGSRPEVLPPRP
-376 ADLETATAYGDAAV
+376 V
-390 GAAARNAAAPAP
+390 GQVGSEVWSSARNRDQAASDGSPSAAAAPAE
-402 DADTAAAD
+402 AGA
-410 QGTRDD
+410 
-416 NEDSV
+416 
-421 PVAATDGR
+421 DGR
-429 TVETTSGRAADA
+429 
-441 GAQGLPLEGLR
+441 GLPLQGMR

-522 GPSLI
+522 GPGLI
-527 RELAQHCDLVLDNFA
+527 RELARHCDLVLDNFA

-556 VEHKPDIVTLRM
+556 VEQKPDIVTLRM

-594 WLWNESPDVDPP
+594 WLWNESAEVNPP
-606 VGAGTVLPDY
+606 VGSGTVLPDY
-616 VSGVMAAILSVAVT
+616 VSGVVAAILSVAVT

-635 TSRGMAMDMAQ
+635 TGRGMAMDLAQ

-675 LYHAPYGIYACEG
+675 PYHAPYGIYACKGE
-688 DDRWCVIATE
+688 
-698 DDAQWRSLAAAIGR
+698 RSLVRYRHRGRGAVGQAGRGHRAARAARRPAVRKRGGPGPQPRRAGRRHRGLDPHARLSRGHAVAAGGRDPLRGGAERRRPGDERSAPPGPRLPRDPRQSALRAPHPALPSHPLHPERHDPGLGLPRPRPGHRPDPAGRARLRRRAYPATPRRRGAGVMQAAYNHGSERCGR
-712 PELADDSRFLN
+712 PPVAPT
-723 VEDRLRNR
+723 V
-731 DELDALIAEWTR
+731 
-743 TRDRHEIM
+743 
-751 RLLQAEGIPCGAVQ
+751 
-765 NGADLV
+765 
-771 ENDPHLQARGF
+771 
-782 LGTHDNPRFG
+782 
-792 RLTLPCLPIRFART
+792 
-806 AASQDWAFPDLGRD
+806 AAS
-820 TDRTLRDVLGYDDA
+820 
-834 HIRQL
+834 
-839 REDGALE
+839 

>member
-1 MTKDH
+1 MAKDE
-6 PKDFDRAPRLLEGY
+6 PGNGGAPRLLEGY

-28 KGQMCGRFL
+28 KGQICGRFL

-56 RQPPFAGDTSLVFA
+56 RLPPFVGETSLTFA

-83 RTAAG
+83 QTPEG
-88 RERLRGLAAET
+88 RDRLRGLAAET

-110 MAGLELDYDRL
+110 LAGIELDYDRL
-121 SEINPGLIMA
+121 TEINPALIMA

-139 GPHSGFACNDLVAFA
+139 GPHSGLAYNDLVVFA
-154 MCGLMSISGDPDG
+154 MCGLMSISGDPDA

-217 HMIRLYANEGE
+217 HMVRLYANEQE
-228 VHHRAGSQ
+228 IHTRAGSQ

-245 FPCRDGYVYIYVS
+245 FPCRDGYAYMYVS

-272 PGDFDAPEYLNN
+272 PEEFDAPEYLNN
-284 LYRRA
+284 LFRRSH
-289 RADIINPAV
+289 ADVINPAV
-298 SEYTRRHS
+298 SEFTRQHTVD
-306 MEELTRLLQSNRIPC
+306 ELTHRLQSNRIPC

-334 HVEGRHFV
+334 HVEGRRFV
-342 QEVAYP
+342 QEVPYP
-348 DGKALIQPALPCLF
+348 DGTSLTQPALPCLF
-362 SGARPRVAAPGPAD
+362 SGSRPEVLSPRPVGQDGSEVWSSARNRGQAASDGNPSA
-376 ADLETATAYGDAAV
+376 
-390 GAAARNAAAPAP
+390 AAAR
-402 DADTAAAD
+402 
-410 QGTRDD
+410 G
-416 NEDSV
+416 E
-421 PVAATDGR
+421 
-429 TVETTSGRAADA
+429 A
-441 GAQGLPLEGLR
+441 GADGQGLPLQGMR

-493 TGDDPNASP
+493 TGDDPNASA

-522 GPSLI
+522 GPGLI
-527 RELAQHCDLVLDNFA
+527 RELAQRCDLVLDNFA

-556 VEHKPDIVTLRM
+556 VEQKPDIVTLRM

-594 WLWNESPDVDPP
+594 WLWNESAEVDPP
-606 VGAGTVLPDY
+606 VGSGTVLPDY
-616 VSGVMAAILSVAVT
+616 VSGVVAAILSVAVT

-635 TSRGMAMDMAQ
+635 TGRGMAMDLAQ

-675 LYHAPYGIYACEG
+675 PYHAPYGIYACKG

-698 DDAQWRSLAAAIGR
+698 DDAQWHRLAAVIGR
-712 PELADDSRFLN
+712 SELPGDPRFRSA
-723 VEDRLRNR
+723 EDRVRNR
-731 DELDALIAEWTR
+731 AELDRIIEDWTR
-743 TRDRHEIM
+743 TRDCHEVM
-751 RLLQAEGIPCGAVQ
+751 RRLQAEGVPCGAVQ

-771 ENDPHLQARGF
+771 KNDPHLQARDF

-792 RLTLPCLPIRFART
+792 RLTLPCLPIRFTRSDMA
-806 AASQDWAFPDLGRD
+806 QDWVFPDLGRD

-834 HIRQL
+834 RIRQL

>member
-1 MTKDH
+1 M
-6 PKDFDRAPRLLEGY
+6 PKNEPENTNGAPRLLEGY

-43 VLKIEPPG
+43 VIKIEPPG
-51 GDPVR
+51 GDPAR
-56 RQPPFAGDTSLVFA
+56 RLPPFAGDTSLVFA

-83 RTAAG
+83 ETAEG
-88 RERLRGLAAET
+88 RERLRALAAGT

-110 MAGLELDYDRL
+110 MAGMDLGYDRL

-139 GPHSGFACNDLVAFA
+139 GPHSGFAGNDLVVFA

-167 PPCAPPETQA
+167 APCAPPETQA
-177 YYFGSLVAA
+177 YYFGSLIAA

-217 HMIRLYANEGE
+217 HMVRLYANEGE

-245 FPCRDGYVYIYVS
+245 FPCSDGHVYIYVS

-272 PGDFDAPEYLNN
+272 PEDFDAPEYLNN

-289 RADIINPAV
+289 RADTINPAV
-298 SEYTRRHS
+298 SEFTRRHS
-306 MEELTRLLQSNRIPC
+306 MEDLTRLLQSNRIPC

-334 HVEGRHFV
+334 HVEGRRFV
-342 QEVAYP
+342 QEVPYP
-348 DGKALIQPALPCLF
+348 DGKSLIQPALPCLF
-362 SGARPRVAAPGPAD
+362 SGARPRVAAPGPAG
-376 ADLETATAYGDAAV
+376 ADVETATADGDAAV
-390 GAAARNAAAPAP
+390 G
-402 DADTAAAD
+402 
-410 QGTRDD
+410 
-416 NEDSV
+416 
-421 PVAATDGR
+421 
-429 TVETTSGRAADA
+429 TTSGRAADA
-441 GAQGLPLEGLR
+441 AAQGLPLEGLR

-522 GPSLI
+522 GPRLI

-542 ARVMPGLGLDYEHL
+542 ARVMPGLGLDYDHL

-568 PGLGATGPKKD
+568 PGLGATGPKKG

-594 WLWNESPDVDPP
+594 WLWNESPEVDPP

-635 TSRGMAMDMAQ
+635 TGRGMAMDMAQ

-675 LYHAPYGIYACEG
+675 LYHAPYGIYPCEG

-712 PELADDSRFLN
+712 PELAGDPRFRDSA
-723 VEDRLRNR
+723 DRVRRR
-731 DELDALIAEWTR
+731 DELDAMIGEWTR
-743 TRDRHEIM
+743 TRDRHEVM
-751 RLLQAEGIPCGAVQ
+751 RVLQEEGVPCGAVQ

-806 AASQDWAFPDLGRD
+806 AASQDWVFPDLGRD

-834 HIRQL
+834 RIRQL

>member
-1 MTKDH
+1 MANHESDKGA
-6 PKDFDRAPRLLEGY
+6 APRLLEGY

-43 VLKIEPPG
+43 VIKIEPPG

-88 RERLRGLAAET
+88 RERLQGLAAGT
-99 DILIES
+99 DILVES

-110 MAGLELDYDRL
+110 MSGLELDYDRL

-139 GPHSGFACNDLVAFA
+139 GPHSGFSCNDLVVFA

-167 PPCAPPETQA
+167 APCAPPETQA
-177 YYFGSLVAA
+177 YYFGSLMAA

-217 HMIRLYANEGE
+217 HMVRLYANEGD

-245 FPCRDGYVYIYVS
+245 FPCRDGHVYIYVS
-258 RQHWQRFLDIWPGH
+258 RQHWQRFLDIWPDH
-272 PGDFDAPEYLNN
+272 PEDFDAPEYLNN

-298 SEYTRRHS
+298 SEFTRRHS

-342 QEVAYP
+342 QEVPYP
-348 DGKALIQPALPCLF
+348 DGNSLIQPALPCLF
-362 SGARPRVAAPGPAD
+362 SGVRPRVEAPAADDSAAD
-376 ADLETATAYGDAAV
+376 A
-390 GAAARNAAAPAP
+390 
-402 DADTAAAD
+402 
-410 QGTRDD
+410 
-416 NEDSV
+416 
-421 PVAATDGR
+421 AATDGGAVR
-429 TVETTSGRAADA
+429 TSSGRAADA
-441 GAQGLPLEGLR
+441 GVQGLPLEGLR

-517 LKHPE
+517 LKHAE
-522 GPSLI
+522 GPGLI

-556 VEHKPDIVTLRM
+556 VQHKPDIVTLRM

-594 WLWNESPDVDPP
+594 WLWNESPEVDPP

-635 TSRGMAMDMAQ
+635 TGRGMAMDMAQ

-698 DDAQWRSLAAAIGR
+698 DDAQWRKLAAAIGR
-712 PELADDSRFLN
+712 PEMADDSRFLD
-723 VEDRLRNR
+723 VKDRLRNR
-731 DELDALIAEWTR
+731 DELDAIIEEWTR
-743 TRDRHEIM
+743 TRDRHEVM
-751 RLLQAEGIPCGAVQ
+751 RMLQAEGVPCGAVQ

-806 AASQDWAFPDLGRD
+806 AASQDWVFPDLGRD

-834 HIRQL
+834 RIRQL

>member
-1 MTKDH
+1 M
-6 PKDFDRAPRLLEGY
+6 PKNEPENTNGAPRLLDGY

-51 GDPVR
+51 GDPAR
-56 RQPPFAGDTSLVFA
+56 RLPPFAGGTSLVFA

-83 RTAAG
+83 ETAEG
-88 RERLRGLAAET
+88 RERLRALATET

-105 GAPGW
+105 GAPGR
-110 MAGLELDYDRL
+110 MAGLGLDYDRL
-121 SEINPGLIMA
+121 SETNPGLIMA

-139 GPHSGFACNDLVAFA
+139 GPHSGFACNDLVVFA

-167 PPCAPPETQA
+167 APCAPPETQA
-177 YYFGSLVAA
+177 YYFGSLMAA

-217 HMIRLYANEGE
+217 HMVRLYANEGE
-228 VHHRAGSQ
+228 IHHRAGSQ

-245 FPCRDGYVYIYVS
+245 FPCRDGHVYIYVS
-258 RQHWQRFLDIWPGH
+258 RQHWQRFLDIWTGH
-272 PGDFDAPEYLNN
+272 PEDFDAPEYLNN

-298 SEYTRRHS
+298 NEFTRRHS

-342 QEVAYP
+342 QEVLYP
-348 DGKALIQPALPCLF
+348 DGNSLIQPALPCLF
-362 SGARPRVAAPGPAD
+362 SGARPRVEAPSPAD
-376 ADLETATAYGDAAV
+376 ADAGDNADDATTTDARG
-390 GAAARNAAAPAP
+390 GAAADPHADARAGGSAASGGGTATGPA
-402 DADTAAAD
+402 
-410 QGTRDD
+410 
-416 NEDSV
+416 
-421 PVAATDGR
+421 GR
-429 TVETTSGRAADA
+429 RADA

-522 GPSLI
+522 GPGLI
-527 RELAQHCDLVLDNFA
+527 RELARHCDLVLDNFA
-542 ARVMPGLGLDYEHL
+542 ARVMPGLRLDYEHL

-568 PGLGATGPKKD
+568 PGLGAIGPKKD

-594 WLWNESPDVDPP
+594 WLWNESPEVDPP

-635 TSRGMAMDMAQ
+635 TGRGMAMDMAQ

-675 LYHAPYGIYACEG
+675 PYHAPYGIYACAG

-698 DDAQWRSLAAAIGR
+698 DDAQWRGLASAIGR
-712 PELADDSRFLN
+712 PELADDPRFQGSA
-723 VEDRLRNR
+723 VRVRHR
-731 DELDALIAEWTR
+731 DELDAMVGEWTR

-751 RLLQAEGIPCGAVQ
+751 RLLQAQGIPCGAVQ

-771 ENDPHLQARGF
+771 ENDPHLRSRGF

-806 AASQDWAFPDLGRD
+806 TASQDWVFPELGRD
-820 TDRTLRDVLGYDDA
+820 TERTLRDVLGYDDVR
-834 HIRQL
+834 IRQL